1 MAQRKQS
8 EAVSEYRWVYTWIK
22 VHWRVSNLKETENG
36 HRKR

>member
-8 EAVSEYRWVYTWIK
+8 EAVSSIDEYIPDQE
-22 VHWRVSNLKETENG
+22 VHWRLSNLKETENG